1 MLSILHRFAQL
12 IYRWFELVL
21 FFIGWF
27 KRGDSLKPNSR
38 LPLRSQIYRARV
50 RRGRS
55 SRLVLLAGLTLVMVS
70 LTAVPGLTPAAS
82 AQFFG
87 GGGGSSDSYSL
98 GWVELDGYD
107 RFQVAAPGSAL
118 SQRREEIHENLVQIR
133 DRYLQLETPTTNLT
147 TTKTDDGQPQVY
159 VNGDYLMTITQ
170 EDATLQGTTA
180 AGLVERLQETI
191 PATLSQAYEQRQ
203 PEYRQRQFWLI
214 GGVLLLTLVAMVAV
228 SFAADR
234 LLKWALRALGT
245 SLDQDEMTQ
254 NQRHQL
260 HDLRDRLIPLLQGT
274 LLASALLWVL
284 GQFPETR
291 RLQQDILSSLKIPII
306 IAIVVVVAYVGIR
319 ITYTLVDRVAL
330 GLSEDGFNHSRRT
343 RLRISTLSSVT
354 KNITNFV
361 WIGIGFILALSVTG
375 VNLGLL
381 LASIGI
387 IGLAL
392 SLAAQNLA
400 QGAIK
405 GFFIV
410 LEDQFAIGDVVKIGD
425 DAGVVEKLNLR
436 ITQLRDTAGRLI
448 TIPTSD
454 IDRVANY
461 SLHWSQADLK
471 IPVHYNADIN
481 HMLDVT
487 RQVAE
492 DLHSDSDWSSLIREE
507 PQILGVD
514 DFGDSAVIIRVWIKT
529 DPMKQWD
536 VSREFRRRFKQTL
549 QNSDTEIPFPQ
560 RDVWLHPTD
569 EFRLTLQGSVDGLE
583 QNNNR
588 HQDGNGHHPPAK
600 TDAQPANV
608 PRDGE
613 GDDAGE

>member
-1 MLSILHRFAQL
+1 MLSALQGFAAS
-12 IYRWFELVL
+12 IGRWFAPFLHDLKTFFQSKKSFAASRPLPLQKGKFRARFCAETPYSRRSRYGLLTGMTLVL
-21 FFIGWF
+21 I
-27 KRGDSLKPNSR
+27 
-38 LPLRSQIYRARV
+38 
-50 RRGRS
+50 
-55 SRLVLLAGLTLVMVS
+55 S
-70 LTAVPGLTPAAS
+70 LTAMPGVTPPAG
-82 AQFFG
+82 AQFLG
-87 GGGGSSDSYSL
+87 GGNSSGGSAYSL

-107 RFQVAAPGSAL
+107 TFQVAAPNSAL
-118 SQRREEIHENLVQIR
+118 SQRRQEVHENLVQIR
-133 DRYLQLETPTTNLT
+133 DRYLQLEPPTANLT
-147 TTKTDDGQPQVY
+147 ITETDDGQPQVH
-159 VNGDYLMTITQ
+159 VNGQYLMTITQ
-170 EDATLQGTTA
+170 EDANLQGTTA
-180 AGLVERLQETI
+180 AGLVEQLQDSV
-191 PATLSQAYEQRQ
+191 PAILSQAYEQRQ
-203 PEYRQRQFWLI
+203 PEYRQRQSWLI
-214 GGVLLLTLVAMVAV
+214 GAALLVTIAAMVAV

-234 LLKWALRALGT
+234 LLQWALGALGS
-245 SLDQDEMTQ
+245 SLNQEEMTQ

-260 HDLRDRLIPLLQGT
+260 HDLRNRLIPLVQGS
-274 LLASALLWVL
+274 LLASTLIWVL
-284 GQFPETR
+284 GRFPETR
-291 RLQQDILSSLKIPII
+291 RLQQDFLSSLKIPII
-306 IAIVVVVAYVGIR
+306 IAIVLVVAYVGIR
-319 ITYTLVDRVAL
+319 LTYAIVDKVAV
-330 GLSEDGFNHSRRT
+330 GLADDGFEHSRRT

-361 WIGIGFILALSVTG
+361 WIAIGFILALSITG

-381 LASIGI
+381 LASVGI
-387 IGLAL
+387 IGLAV
-392 SLAAQNLA
+392 SLAMQNLA

-425 DAGVVEKLNLR
+425 HAGVVEKLNLR

-492 DLHSDSDWSSLIREE
+492 DLCGDADWSSLIREE

-560 RDVWLHPTD
+560 RKDQQQ
-569 EFRLTLQGSVDGLE
+569 F
-583 QNNNR
+583 
-588 HQDGNGHHPPAK
+588 PP
-600 TDAQPANV
+600 
-608 PRDGE
+608 
-613 GDDAGE
+613 